1 MERQRERD
9 LAAGKKSEIQI
20 WKDYAEALGDL
31 DAELFQQFG
40 SVTKAYS
47 DSFTNILKSN
57 KYFKKE
63 FKKSGYETW
72 EDYSKAI
79 Q

>member
-9 LAAGKKSEIQI
+9 LAAGKKNEIQI

-72 EDYSKAI
+72 EDYSEAI